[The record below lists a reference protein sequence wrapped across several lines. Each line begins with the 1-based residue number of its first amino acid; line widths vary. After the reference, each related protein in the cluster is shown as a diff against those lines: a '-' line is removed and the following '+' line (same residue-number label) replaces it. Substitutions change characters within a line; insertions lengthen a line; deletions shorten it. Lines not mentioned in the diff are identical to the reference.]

1 MVSGPSAPTL
11 TPTLSVRPGSLT
23 RRWLTGGACARI
35 IGKIPTFIYY
45 DADGTELERVALD
58 DKTPEELAAVRPS
71 PPPPP
76 HHHHAAVTLMISPW
90 GLQMLAEKG
99 IHPAEDG
106 GGSSNVDDNS
116 RQL

>member
-1 MVSGPSAPTL
+1 MSTPTL
-11 TPTLSVRPGSLT
+11 TAGPRCQSSPHSPLLGLCIV
-23 RRWLTGGACARI
+23 
-35 IGKIPTFIYY
+35 GKIPTFIYY
-45 DADGTELERVALD
+45 DAGGTELERVALD
-58 DKTPEELAAVRPS
+58 DKTPEELAAVHPLPS

-76 HHHHAAVTLMISPW
+76 THRGAPHSRHRARGS
-90 GLQMLAEKG
+90 LQMLAEKG

>member
-1 MVSGPSAPTL
+1 MSTPTL
-11 TPTLSVRPGSLT
+11 TAGPRCQSSPHSPLLGLCIV
-23 RRWLTGGACARI
+23 
-35 IGKIPTFIYY
+35 GKIPTFIYY

-58 DKTPEELAAVRPS
+58 DKTPEELAAVPPLPS
-71 PPPPP
+71 PLPPP
-76 HHHHAAVTLMISPW
+76 AARHRARVF
-90 GLQMLAEKG
+90 LQMLAEKG

>member
-23 RRWLTGGACARI
+23 RRWLTGACARI

-58 DKTPEELAAVRPS
+58 DKTPEELAAVRTS

-76 HHHHAAVTLMISPW
+76 HTTTTL
-90 GLQMLAEKG
+90 Q
-99 IHPAEDG
+99 
-106 GGSSNVDDNS
+106 S
-116 RQL
+116 R